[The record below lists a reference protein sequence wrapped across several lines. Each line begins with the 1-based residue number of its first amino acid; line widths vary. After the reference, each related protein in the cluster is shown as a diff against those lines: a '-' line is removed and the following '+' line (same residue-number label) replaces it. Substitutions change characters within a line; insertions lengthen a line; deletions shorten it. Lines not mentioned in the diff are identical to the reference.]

1 MDPSPL
7 RALFIALAMVGVG
20 GALLALLRH
29 LRVSPRYFVW
39 TLGAHVVFVA
49 LLGLT
54 VAPKAISRAFRADET
69 VHVVMLPP
77 IRERPEEAPAIAE
90 EAWVRPEPMQV
101 VPPRELPR
109 DQEGASVASRI
120 LSDPSAQNADERLRR
135 IAPNMSSSAAG
146 APGMTRRA
154 DDGVLTGEPTD
165 APHSTALPLG
175 DRGAAIGPRSDV
187 GDRVGSNPVL
197 RPGADRVRAPGVSTS
212 ARQSLSLPGGYQL
225 TGEVKGRSLRYLPA
239 APVAKGKDGGTMTIS
254 FTVAANG
261 RVQSTLI
268 KKKAGSPLLER
279 LAKAY
284 ASKIQFAPLA
294 PGVVQTTQ
302 RGEITVVFRKE

>member
-1 MDPSPL
+1 MDSSAT
-7 RALFIALAMVGVG
+7 RALLIALAMVVVG
-20 GALLALLRH
+20 GGLLALLRH
-29 LRVSPRYFVW
+29 LRVPARFFVW

-49 LLGLT
+49 LLGFT
-54 VAPKAISRAFRADET
+54 VAPKAISRALRDDET

-77 IRERPEEAPAIAE
+77 IRERPEETPSIAE
-90 EAWVRPEPMQV
+90 EAWVRPEPMRV

-109 DQEGASVASRI
+109 DQEGASVASRM

-146 APGMTRRA
+146 APGMTRPA
-154 DDGVLTGEPTD
+154 SDGVLIGEATD
-165 APHSTALPLG
+165 APHAAPLPAG
-175 DRGAAIGPRSDV
+175 DQGTAIGPRTDV

-212 ARQSLSLPGGYQL
+212 ARQALSLPGGYQL
-225 TGEVKGRSLRYLPA
+225 TGEVKGRGLKYLPA
-239 APVAKGKDGGTMTIS
+239 APVSKGKDGGTVTIS
-254 FTVAANG
+254 FTVAPSG

-294 PGVVQTTQ
+294 PGVTQTTQ